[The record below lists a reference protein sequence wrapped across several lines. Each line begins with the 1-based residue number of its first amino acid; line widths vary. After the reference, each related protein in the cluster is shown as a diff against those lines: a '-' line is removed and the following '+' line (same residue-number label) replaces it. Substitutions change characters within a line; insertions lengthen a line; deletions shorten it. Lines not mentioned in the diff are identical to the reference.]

1 MKFNRNFDIFSALK
15 VFGLRSV
22 SKKVMILIKLMKSIK
37 NFSKLAS
44 KSKRPLRVALIREDS
59 EVLRS
64 FR

>member
-1 MKFNRNFDIFSALK
+1 MKFNRNLDISRARKF
-15 VFGLRSV
+15 FGLRSV
-22 SKKVMILIKLMKSIK
+22 SIKVMIRIKLMKSIK